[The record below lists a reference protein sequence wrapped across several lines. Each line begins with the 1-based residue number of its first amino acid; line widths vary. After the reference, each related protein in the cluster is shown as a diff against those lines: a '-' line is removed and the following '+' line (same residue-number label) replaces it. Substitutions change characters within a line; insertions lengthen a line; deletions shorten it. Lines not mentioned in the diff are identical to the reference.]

1 MGTAFAITP
10 VSPVHLVPKE
20 NKRGLSGGTDMVKT
34 SSVISVVDIKQC
46 QGCQLI
52 IRNSDKFCRH
62 CGIKQGE
69 AANRPTKNTSEV
81 DNSASPSSNLPKISP
96 AEPYSTKP
104 LVQAA
109 VPHPVSGPLLQA
121 IVKGISTGASKIGSN
136 KITQQSLL
144 VLMSIPVWLL
154 IVFLSPVDAWLA
166 TKSISKN
173 F

>member
-1 MGTAFAITP
+1 
-10 VSPVHLVPKE
+10 
-20 NKRGLSGGTDMVKT
+20 MVKS

-46 QGCQLI
+46 FGCQML

-62 CGIKQGE
+62 CGIKQSD
-69 AANRPTKNTSEV
+69 ANKPAKNNSDA
-81 DNSASPSSNLPKISP
+81 DNPKTQSGNLPKNSP
-96 AEPYSTKP
+96 SEPYSTKP

-109 VPHPVSGPLLQA
+109 VPHPASGPLLQA
-121 IVKGISTGASKIGSN
+121 IVNGITNGAAKISSN
-136 KITQQSLL
+136 KFTQQTAL

-166 TKSISKN
+166 TKSIVKN